1 VQSSPSGFSQITE
14 TLLGISQMSFSG
26 IQSGQKSKLF
36 NYLSPKNHT
45 FSADKGRIRLE
56 SKEDFLGIDARG
68 LVFRYFVPSRKNLPA
83 VKATGF
89 LNGKIALEGNN
100 ETGKYTST
108 KLSGTFN
115 SYVFSSD
122 SDLRISPRFRINDLD
137 VDINLEGR
145 VSVPSSRRF
154 DANLTN
160 ISAKYSTDNASVNLT
175 TKGTFKLSNKSAS
188 IDVDQ
193 VSINYRNGAENWN
206 ADISISA
213 LGEFTAAFSED
224 GVLMGRVASDSSSN
238 LDVEVSPDL
247 LTRFDIS
254 DESINNLLQGRTL
267 RLGGFKASN
276 FETAL
281 MKSDSDL
288 TPLLSLMADGKPQTY
303 NVENVISDFFGLNS
317 VDLRLLKQSDGGG
330 GSGSSGTG
338 GGGSNP
344 SNGPTTEPPNPQP
357 NPGPSSGSSLGPGRA
372 APPPSQASP
381 PVSAITGV
389 TGNDSIRKVDLEN
402 PLDLGK
408 FTVRKAII
416 GTTKNDRIV
425 GSNKSEILSGLK
437 GKDNLT
443 GGGGADAFVFEIPG
457 EFGAKKKDIIVD
469 FKPAKGDIILIAR
482 EILEEKPGKLSFV
495 SADNK
500 SQLRR
505 VSKAGKM
512 FVYHE
517 KTGLLYYDA
526 NGKKPGWGEGGEFA
540 KLLGAPEISRND
552 FVLM

>member
-1 VQSSPSGFSQITE
+1 
-14 TLLGISQMSFSG
+14 
-26 IQSGQKSKLF
+26 
-36 NYLSPKNHT
+36 
-45 FSADKGRIRLE
+45 
-56 SKEDFLGIDARG
+56 
-68 LVFRYFVPSRKNLPA
+68 
-83 VKATGF
+83 
-89 LNGKIALEGNN
+89 
-100 ETGKYTST
+100 
-108 KLSGTFN
+108 
-115 SYVFSSD
+115 
-122 SDLRISPRFRINDLD
+122 
-137 VDINLEGR
+137 
-145 VSVPSSRRF
+145 
-154 DANLTN
+154 
-160 ISAKYSTDNASVNLT
+160 
-175 TKGTFKLSNKSAS
+175 
-188 IDVDQ
+188 
-193 VSINYRNGAENWN
+193 
-206 ADISISA
+206 
-213 LGEFTAAFSED
+213 
-224 GVLMGRVASDSSSN
+224 
-238 LDVEVSPDL
+238 